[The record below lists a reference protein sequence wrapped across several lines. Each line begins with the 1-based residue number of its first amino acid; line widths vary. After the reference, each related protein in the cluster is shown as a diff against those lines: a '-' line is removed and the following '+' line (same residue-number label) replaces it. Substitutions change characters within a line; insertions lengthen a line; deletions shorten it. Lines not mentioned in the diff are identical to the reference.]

1 LAFEDVGQGKTS
13 VERHR
18 IQLVEGAEP
27 FKDRHYPLSPAMQ
40 EVVWAEGDKMLELGV
55 IEVSESPR
63 SNRTTV
69 RRPDKNRFCL
79 DARKLNQ
86 LTVKDAYPLL
96 CIEYD
101 TDENERPIAFFS
113 AKLNKHQL
121 HYSVTEK
128 ECLAAVL
135 AVENFRPYV
144 ELMPFTVITDH
155 ASLKWLMTM
164 KDISGRLAR
173 WSLRLQSFDFQIAH
187 RKGADNVV
195 ADTLSRCVE
204 ELELDVD
211 DALGFATTEFQ
222 SAEYKEIRDEIRD
235 NQARLPDMR
244 VEGDLIF
251 KRL

>member
-1 LAFEDVGQGKTS
+1 LDEEAKSAIQALKAALTSAPVLVHADFKRPFVVQCDASHHGVGAVLFQYDEDK
-13 VERHR
+13 
-18 IQLVEGAEP
+18 
-27 FKDRHYPLSPAMQ
+27 
-40 EVVWAEGDKMLELGV
+40 
-55 IEVSESPR
+55 
-63 SNRTTV
+63 
-69 RRPDKNRFCL
+69 
-79 DARKLNQ
+79 
-86 LTVKDAYPLL
+86 
-96 CIEYD
+96 
-101 TDENERPIAFFS
+101 NERPIAFFS
-113 AKLNKHQL
+113 GKLNKHQL
-121 HYSVTEK
+121 NYSVTEK

-135 AVENFRPYV
+135 AVEKFRPYV

-222 SAEYKEIRDEIRD
+222 SVEYKEIRDEIRD

-251 KRL
+251 KRLGFSRLEDEVEGGPWKLWIPASLTAGMIATAHEDPTSGHGGIKKTLQRLQR